1 LSTNKVGVVASAF
14 DLLHAG
20 HILMLKEA
28 KSVCDYLVVC
38 LHVDP
43 SLERDSKNR
52 PIQNIV
58 ERQIQ
63 LKGTKYVDEIIVYET
78 EEQLMEI
85 FKGNKF
91 DVRIIGEDYLGK
103 DFTAKNFCQE
113 NDIEIYYAKRRHDY
127 SSSGLVN
134 RVRNVR

>member
-1 LSTNKVGVVASAF
+1 MSKVGVVASAF

-43 SLERDSKNR
+43 SLQRDSKNK

-91 DVRIIGEDYLGK
+91 DIRIIGEDYLGK
-103 DFTAKNFCQE
+103 DFTAKSFCQE
-113 NDIEIYYAKRRHDY
+113 NDIDIYYAKRRHDY

-134 RVRNVR
+134 RVRNV